1 MSVHENNR
9 DLAVLN
15 DFGGKFVKVLNIGK
29 IRFLT
34 FSTVVCLLKEKIEIR

>member
-9 DLAVLN
+9 DLAVLS
-15 DFGGKFVKVLNIGK
+15 DFGGKFVKVMTIGK
-29 IRFLT
+29 MRFLT